1 MVPDVGEILKNKV
14 DTDFFWFCNG
24 CFSKFWNICRP
35 ILFIKVLNLNRVKY
49 EASQY
54 NFEGLPHNVFYVT

>member
-35 ILFIKVLNLNRVKY
+35 ILFIKVFKPRVRGDSMILKLHVPPL
-49 EASQY
+49 ATR
-54 NFEGLPHNVFYVT
+54 LH